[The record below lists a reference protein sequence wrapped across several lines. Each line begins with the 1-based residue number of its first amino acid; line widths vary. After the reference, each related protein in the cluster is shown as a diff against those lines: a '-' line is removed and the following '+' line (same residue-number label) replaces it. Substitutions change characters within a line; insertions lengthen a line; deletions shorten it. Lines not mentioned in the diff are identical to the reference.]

1 MPLYES
7 TFIARPDV
15 SSQQVDGLAE
25 QFREILT
32 EAGGEVAKTEYWGL
46 RSLAYRIK
54 KNRKGHYY
62 FMNIDAPPEA
72 IDAME
77 RTMRI
82 NEDVIRYLTVRVEEH
97 DPNPAPLTQSRGRGR
112 DGRDGRGGRGGRW
125 ESRGGEGRR
134 REDGERGERRDR
146 DESRERQGSAPAE
159 AAPAEAA
166 PAEAAPAEAAPA
178 EAAPAEAAPAEAA
191 PAEAAPADA
200 GAEPSVS
207 DAAAGGE
214 ASSGGA
220 EEKSDG

>member
-7 TFIARPDV
+7 TFIARPDI

-32 EAGGEVAKTEYWGL
+32 DAGGAVAKTEYWGL

-62 FMNIDAPPEA
+62 FMNIDAPAEA
-72 IDAME
+72 IAAME

-112 DGRDGRGGRGGRW
+112 DGRSGRGGRW

-134 REDGERGERRDR
+134 REDDGERGDRGERGEQGRERRDAKPQ
-146 DESRERQGSAPAE
+146 DA
-159 AAPAEAA
+159 
-166 PAEAAPAEAAPA
+166 
-178 EAAPAEAAPAEAA
+178 
-191 PAEAAPADA
+191 AAPADEA
-200 GAEPSVS
+200 S
-207 DAAAGGE
+207 AAGEDRSSAGE
-214 ASSGGA
+214 GGGG

>member
-7 TFIARPDV
+7 TFIARPDI

-32 EAGGEVAKTEYWGL
+32 ESGGEVAKTEYWGL

-72 IDAME
+72 IASME

-82 NEDVIRYLTVRVEEH
+82 NEDVIRYLTVRVDEH

-112 DGRDGRGGRGGRW
+112 DGRGGRGGRW
-125 ESRGGEGRR
+125 EGRRRDDDGEGRR
-134 REDGERGERRDR
+134 REGDGERGERPA
-146 DESRERQGSAPAE
+146 RQD
-159 AAPAEAA
+159 AAPA
-166 PAEAAPAEAAPA
+166 
-178 EAAPAEAAPAEAA
+178 
-191 PAEAAPADA
+191 ADA
-200 GAEPSVS
+200 GAKQAASEPPASEAPVS
-207 DAAAGGE
+207 ETANESAADGA
-214 ASSGGA
+214 A

>member
-7 TFIARPDV
+7 TFIARPDI

-32 EAGGEVAKTEYWGL
+32 EAGGEIAKTEYWGL

-72 IDAME
+72 ISAME
-77 RTMRI
+77 HTMRI
-82 NEDVIRYLTVRVEEH
+82 NEDVIRYLTVRVDEH

-112 DGRDGRGGRGGRW
+112 DGRGGRGGRW
-125 ESRGGEGRR
+125 EGRRRDDDGEGRR
-134 REDGERGERRDR
+134 REGDGERGERR
-146 DESRERQGSAPAE
+146 ERQD
-159 AAPAEAA
+159 AAPAAEASAKEAA
-166 PAEAAPAEAAPA
+166 SETAAS
-178 EAAPAEAAPAEAA
+178 
-191 PAEAAPADA
+191 
-200 GAEPSVS
+200 EPPVS
-207 DAAAGGE
+207 DAAGV
-214 ASSGGA
+214 SSADSAA

>member
-7 TFIARPDV
+7 TFIARPDI
-15 SSQQVDGLAE
+15 SSQQVDSLAE

-32 EAGGEVAKTEYWGL
+32 EAGGEIAKTEYWGL

-62 FMNIDAPPEA
+62 FMNVDAPPEA
-72 IDAME
+72 INAME
-77 RTMRI
+77 HTMRI

-112 DGRDGRGGRGGRW
+112 DGRGGRGGRW

-134 REDGERGERRDR
+134 REDGERGERRER
-146 DESRERQGSAPAE
+146 DESRERQGSAPAQ

-166 PAEAAPAEAAPA
+166 PAGAAPAEA
-178 EAAPAEAAPAEAA
+178 
-191 PAEAAPADA
+191 
-200 GAEPSVS
+200 GAEPGVR
-207 DAAAGGE
+207 DAAAGGK
-214 ASSGGA
+214 ASSGGGA

>member
-7 TFIARPDV
+7 TFIARPDI

-32 EAGGEVAKTEYWGL
+32 EAGGEIAKTEYWGL

-72 IDAME
+72 ISAME
-77 RTMRI
+77 HTMRI
-82 NEDVIRYLTVRVEEH
+82 NEDIIRYLTVRVDEH

-112 DGRDGRGGRGGRW
+112 DGRGGRGGRW
-125 ESRGGEGRR
+125 EGRRRDDDGEGRR
-134 REDGERGERRDR
+134 RESDGER
-146 DESRERQGSAPAE
+146 RERPQRE
-159 AAPAEAA
+159 DAAPAADASAKEAA
-166 PAEAAPAEAAPA
+166 SETPASETPVSEAPVSEAPVSEAP
-178 EAAPAEAAPAEAA
+178 
-191 PAEAAPADA
+191 
-200 GAEPSVS
+200 
-207 DAAAGGE
+207 
-214 ASSGGA
+214 SSGESTAESGT

>member
-7 TFIARPDV
+7 TFIARPDI

-72 IDAME
+72 IDSME

-112 DGRDGRGGRGGRW
+112 DGRGGRGGRW
-125 ESRGGEGRR
+125 EGRGEGRR
-134 REDGERGERRDR
+134 REDDGERGERRGR
-146 DESRERQGSAPAE
+146 DEPRERRD
-159 AAPAEAA
+159 AAPAEAKA
-166 PAEAAPAEAAPA
+166 EPGEAAKAGDTAS
-178 EAAPAEAAPAEAA
+178 
-191 PAEAAPADA
+191 A
-200 GAEPSVS
+200 GAAVS
-207 DAAAGGE
+207 AAT
-214 ASSGGA
+214 

>member
-7 TFIARPDV
+7 TFIARPDI

-32 EAGGEVAKTEYWGL
+32 ESGGEVAKTEYWGL

-62 FMNIDAPPEA
+62 FMNIDAPPAA

-82 NEDVIRYLTVRVEEH
+82 NEDVIRYLTVRVDEH

-112 DGRDGRGGRGGRW
+112 DGRGGRGGRW
-125 ESRGGEGRR
+125 EGRRRDDDGEGRR
-134 REDGERGERRDR
+134 REGSGERGERPA
-146 DESRERQGSAPAE
+146 RQD
-159 AAPAEAA
+159 AAPAPDAS
-166 PAEAAPAEAAPA
+166 
-178 EAAPAEAAPAEAA
+178 
-191 PAEAAPADA
+191 ADA
-200 GAEPSVS
+200 GTKEAASEPPASEPPVS
-207 DAAAGGE
+207 DAVGASTADAA
-214 ASSGGA
+214 A

>member
-7 TFIARPDV
+7 TFIARPDI

-25 QFREILT
+25 QFREILK

-72 IDAME
+72 VAAME

-82 NEDVIRYLTVRVEEH
+82 NEDVIRYLTVRVDEH

-112 DGRDGRGGRGGRW
+112 GEGRGGRGGRW
-125 ESRGGEGRR
+125 ESRGEGRGEGRR
-134 REDGERGERRDR
+134 RDDAGASAGRRDDGERSERREATPAGD
-146 DESRERQGSAPAE
+146 GAPPAGAE
-159 AAPAEAA
+159 AAPAGAAAA
-166 PAEAAPAEAAPA
+166 PAAGSGASE
-178 EAAPAEAAPAEAA
+178 
-191 PAEAAPADA
+191 A
-200 GAEPSVS
+200 GA
-207 DAAAGGE
+207 
-214 ASSGGA
+214 GGA
-220 EEKSDG
+220 EETKDE

>member
-7 TFIARPDV
+7 TFIARPDI

-32 EAGGEVAKTEYWGL
+32 EAGGEIAKTEYWGL

-77 RTMRI
+77 HTMRI

-112 DGRDGRGGRGGRW
+112 DGRGGRGGRW
-125 ESRGGEGRR
+125 EGRR
-134 REDGERGERRDR
+134 REDGEGRGRDEAGERK
-146 DESRERQGSAPAE
+146 ETACPPAE

-166 PAEAAPAEAAPA
+166 PAEAAPAK
-178 EAAPAEAAPAEAA
+178 
-191 PAEAAPADA
+191 
-200 GAEPSVS
+200 AEPAAAGVS
-207 DAAAGGE
+207 EAAAGGE
-214 ASSGGA
+214 AESGGA

>member
-7 TFIARPDV
+7 TFIARPDI

-32 EAGGEVAKTEYWGL
+32 EAGGEIAKTEYWGL

-72 IDAME
+72 ISAME
-77 RTMRI
+77 HTMRI
-82 NEDVIRYLTVRVEEH
+82 NEDIIRYLTVRVDEH

-112 DGRDGRGGRGGRW
+112 DGRGGRGGRW
-125 ESRGGEGRR
+125 EGRRRDDDGEGRR
-134 REDGERGERRDR
+134 REGDGER
-146 DESRERQGSAPAE
+146 RERPQRE
-159 AAPAEAA
+159 DAAPAADASAKEAA
-166 PAEAAPAEAAPA
+166 SETPASETPVSEAPRSGESTAE
-178 EAAPAEAAPAEAA
+178 
-191 PAEAAPADA
+191 
-200 GAEPSVS
+200 S
-207 DAAAGGE
+207 
-214 ASSGGA
+214 GA

>member
-7 TFIARPDV
+7 TFIARPDI

-32 EAGGEVAKTEYWGL
+32 EAGGEIAKTEYWGL

-72 IDAME
+72 ISAME
-77 RTMRI
+77 HTMRI
-82 NEDVIRYLTVRVEEH
+82 NEDVIRYLTVRVDEH

-112 DGRDGRGGRGGRW
+112 DGRGGRGGRW
-125 ESRGGEGRR
+125 EGRRRDDDGEGRR
-134 REDGERGERRDR
+134 REGDGERGER
-146 DESRERQGSAPAE
+146 SERPERSA
-159 AAPAEAA
+159 AAPAADASAGEAA
-166 PAEAAPAEAAPA
+166 SETPASETPASEIPASKTPVSEA
-178 EAAPAEAAPAEAA
+178 
-191 PAEAAPADA
+191 
-200 GAEPSVS
+200 PSS
-207 DAAAGGE
+207 GEGAAG
-214 ASSGGA
+214 SGT

>member
-7 TFIARPDV
+7 TFIARPDI

-32 EAGGEVAKTEYWGL
+32 EAGGEIAKTEYWGL

-72 IDAME
+72 ISAME
-77 RTMRI
+77 HTMRI
-82 NEDVIRYLTVRVEEH
+82 NEDVIRYLTVRVDEH

-112 DGRDGRGGRGGRW
+112 DGRGGRGGRW
-125 ESRGGEGRR
+125 EGRRRDDDGEGRR
-134 REDGERGERRDR
+134 REGDGERGERPA
-146 DESRERQGSAPAE
+146 RQD
-159 AAPAEAA
+159 AAPAADASAKEAA
-166 PAEAAPAEAAPA
+166 SETPASESPVSEAP
-178 EAAPAEAAPAEAA
+178 
-191 PAEAAPADA
+191 
-200 GAEPSVS
+200 
-207 DAAAGGE
+207 
-214 ASSGGA
+214 SSGESAADSGA

>member
-7 TFIARPDV
+7 TFIARPDI

-32 EAGGEVAKTEYWGL
+32 EAGGEIAKTEYWGL

-82 NEDVIRYLTVRVEEH
+82 NEDVIRYMTVRVNEH

-112 DGRDGRGGRGGRW
+112 DGRGGRGGRW
-125 ESRGGEGRR
+125 EGRRRDDDGEGRR
-134 REDGERGERRDR
+134 REGGGERAERKD
-146 DESRERQGSAPAE
+146 
-159 AAPAEAA
+159 AAPA
-166 PAEAAPAEAAPA
+166 
-178 EAAPAEAAPAEAA
+178 
-191 PAEAAPADA
+191 ADA
-200 GAEPSVS
+200 GAKEAASEPAAS
-207 DAAAGGE
+207 DAVSGGE
-214 ASSGGA
+214 ASSSGA

>member
-7 TFIARPDV
+7 TFIARPDI

-62 FMNIDAPPEA
+62 FMNIDAPAEA
-72 IDAME
+72 INAME

-112 DGRDGRGGRGGRW
+112 DGRGGRGGRW
-125 ESRGGEGRR
+125 EGRGEGRR
-134 REDGERGERRDR
+134 REDGEERGERRDR
-146 DESRERQGSAPAE
+146 DGSGERKGPAPAE
-159 AAPAEAA
+159 TTPAA
-166 PAEAAPAEAAPA
+166 
-178 EAAPAEAAPAEAA
+178 
-191 PAEAAPADA
+191 AAPADT
-200 GAEPSVS
+200 GAEAGGG
-207 DAAAGGE
+207 DAAA
-214 ASSGGA
+214 GA

>member
-7 TFIARPDV
+7 TFIARPDI

-32 EAGGEVAKTEYWGL
+32 EAGGEIAKTEYWGL

-82 NEDVIRYLTVRVEEH
+82 NEDVIRYLTVRVNEH

-112 DGRDGRGGRGGRW
+112 DGRGGRGGRW
-125 ESRGGEGRR
+125 EGRRRDDDGEGRR
-134 REDGERGERRDR
+134 REGGGERAERKD
-146 DESRERQGSAPAE
+146 
-159 AAPAEAA
+159 AAPA
-166 PAEAAPAEAAPA
+166 
-178 EAAPAEAAPAEAA
+178 
-191 PAEAAPADA
+191 ADA
-200 GAEPSVS
+200 GAKEAASEPAAS
-207 DAAAGGE
+207 DAVSGGE
-214 ASSGGA
+214 AGSSGA

>member
-7 TFIARPDV
+7 TFIARPDI

-62 FMNIDAPPEA
+62 FMNIDAPA
-72 IDAME
+72 DAVASME

-82 NEDVIRYLTVRVEEH
+82 NEDVIRYLTVRVDEH

-112 DGRDGRGGRGGRW
+112 GEGRGGRGGRW

-134 REDGERGERRDR
+134 REDDGAPGERRDGKPGER
-146 DESRERQGSAPAE
+146 RESAPAE
-159 AAPAEAA
+159 AEARPAEAK
-166 PAEAAPAEAAPA
+166 PAEAESKPAEA
-178 EAAPAEAAPAEAA
+178 
-191 PAEAAPADA
+191 DA
-200 GAEPSVS
+200 G
-207 DAAAGGE
+207 GTG
-214 ASSGGA
+214 GGA

>member
-7 TFIARPDV
+7 TFIARPDI

-32 EAGGEVAKTEYWGL
+32 EAGGEIAKTEYWGL

-82 NEDVIRYLTVRVEEH
+82 NEDVIRYLTVRVDEH

-112 DGRDGRGGRGGRW
+112 DGRGGRGGRW
-125 ESRGGEGRR
+125 EGRRRDDDGEGRR
-134 REDGERGERRDR
+134 REGDAGARGER
-146 DESRERQGSAPAE
+146 SERQDGAPA
-159 AAPAEAA
+159 A
-166 PAEAAPAEAAPA
+166 
-178 EAAPAEAAPAEAA
+178 
-191 PAEAAPADA
+191 
-200 GAEPSVS
+200 
-207 DAAAGGE
+207 DAAAKETASEPPVSGAPSSGE
-214 ASSGGA
+214 STADGGA

>member
-7 TFIARPDV
+7 TFIARPDI

-32 EAGGEVAKTEYWGL
+32 EAGGEIAKTEYWGL

-77 RTMRI
+77 HTMRI
-82 NEDVIRYLTVRVEEH
+82 NEDVIRYLTVRVDEH

-112 DGRDGRGGRGGRW
+112 DGRGGRGGRW
-125 ESRGGEGRR
+125 EGRR
-134 REDGERGERRDR
+134 REDGEERGEGRGRDAPG
-146 DESRERQGSAPAE
+146 ERKETAPAE
-159 AAPAEAA
+159 ATPAKAEPADAAPAEAGVS
-166 PAEAAPAEAAPA
+166 EAA
-178 EAAPAEAAPAEAA
+178 
-191 PAEAAPADA
+191 
-200 GAEPSVS
+200 
-207 DAAAGGE
+207 
-214 ASSGGA
+214 ASSEAESSDA

>member
-7 TFIARPDV
+7 TFIARPDI

-32 EAGGEVAKTEYWGL
+32 EAGGEIAKTEYWGL

-72 IDAME
+72 ISAME
-77 RTMRI
+77 HTMRI
-82 NEDVIRYLTVRVEEH
+82 NEDIIRYLTVRVDEH

-112 DGRDGRGGRGGRW
+112 DGRGGRGGRW
-125 ESRGGEGRR
+125 EGRRRDDDGEGRR
-134 REDGERGERRDR
+134 REGDGER
-146 DESRERQGSAPAE
+146 RERPQRE
-159 AAPAEAA
+159 DAAPAADASAKEAA
-166 PAEAAPAEAAPA
+166 SETPASETPVSEAP
-178 EAAPAEAAPAEAA
+178 
-191 PAEAAPADA
+191 
-200 GAEPSVS
+200 
-207 DAAAGGE
+207 
-214 ASSGGA
+214 SSGESTAESGT

>member
-7 TFIARPDV
+7 TFIARPDI

-32 EAGGEVAKTEYWGL
+32 EAGGEIAKTEYWGL

-82 NEDVIRYLTVRVEEH
+82 NEDVIRYLTVRVNEH

-112 DGRDGRGGRGGRW
+112 DGRGSRGGRW
-125 ESRGGEGRR
+125 EGRRRDDDGEGRR
-134 REDGERGERRDR
+134 REGGGERAERKD
-146 DESRERQGSAPAE
+146 
-159 AAPAEAA
+159 AAPA
-166 PAEAAPAEAAPA
+166 
-178 EAAPAEAAPAEAA
+178 
-191 PAEAAPADA
+191 ADA
-200 GAEPSVS
+200 GAKEAASEPAAS
-207 DAAAGGE
+207 DAVSGGE
-214 ASSGGA
+214 AGSSGA

>member
-7 TFIARPDV
+7 TFIARPDI

-25 QFREILT
+25 QFRETLT
-32 EAGGEVAKTEYWGL
+32 DAGGEVAKTEYWGL

-62 FMNIDAPPEA
+62 FMNIAAPPEA

-82 NEDVIRYLTVRVEEH
+82 SEDVIRYLTVRVDEH

-112 DGRDGRGGRGGRW
+112 GEGRSGRGGRW

-134 REDGERGERRDR
+134 REDGGERGERSERRDAR
-146 DESRERQGSAPAE
+146 PAAAAAEARPEAASAPSAPPSAAGNGDSGAGSA
-159 AAPAEAA
+159 
-166 PAEAAPAEAAPA
+166 
-178 EAAPAEAAPAEAA
+178 
-191 PAEAAPADA
+191 A
-200 GAEPSVS
+200 GEGDS
-207 DAAAGGE
+207 G
-214 ASSGGA
+214 SGGA
-220 EEKSDG
+220 KETSDG

>member
-7 TFIARPDV
+7 TFIARPDI

-25 QFREILT
+25 QLREILT

-72 IDAME
+72 IEAME
-77 RTMRI
+77 HTMRI

-134 REDGERGERRDR
+134 REDGGERGERGKR
-146 DESRERQGSAPAE
+146 DEPRERQD
-159 AAPAEAA
+159 AAPAD
-166 PAEAAPAEAAPA
+166 
-178 EAAPAEAAPAEAA
+178 
-191 PAEAAPADA
+191 AAPADA
-200 GAEPSVS
+200 GAEPR
-207 DAAAGGE
+207 AAAPVGDAVGDSK
-214 ASSGGA
+214 AGSGGA

>member
-7 TFIARPDV
+7 TFIARPDI

-32 EAGGEVAKTEYWGL
+32 EAGGEIAKTEYWGL

-62 FMNIDAPPEA
+62 FMNIDAPPDA

-77 RTMRI
+77 HTMRI
-82 NEDVIRYLTVRVEEH
+82 NEDVIRYLTVRVDEH

-112 DGRDGRGGRGGRW
+112 DGRSGRGGRW

-134 REDGERGERRDR
+134 REGDGERGERR
-146 DESRERQGSAPAE
+146 ERQDSAPAADTG
-159 AAPAEAA
+159 AAPA
-166 PAEAAPAEAAPA
+166 
-178 EAAPAEAAPAEAA
+178 
-191 PAEAAPADA
+191 A
-200 GAEPSVS
+200 GDV
-207 DAAAGGE
+207 AAGGE
-214 ASSGGA
+214 AVSGGA

>member
-7 TFIARPDV
+7 TFIARPDI

-62 FMNIDAPPEA
+62 FMNIAAPPEA
-72 IDAME
+72 ISAME
-77 RTMRI
+77 HTMRI

-112 DGRDGRGGRGGRW
+112 GEGRGGRGGRW

-134 REDGERGERRDR
+134 RDGDGERGERR
-146 DESRERQGSAPAE
+146 E
-159 AAPAEAA
+159 AK
-166 PAEAAPAEAAPA
+166 
-178 EAAPAEAAPAEAA
+178 
-191 PAEAAPADA
+191 PADA
-200 GAEPSVS
+200 GAKP
-207 DAAAGGE
+207 DAGGAAGE
-214 ASSGGA
+214 AASGGGR
-220 EEKSDG
+220 EQEKSDG

>member
-7 TFIARPDV
+7 TFIARPDI

-32 EAGGEVAKTEYWGL
+32 EAGGEIAKTEYWGL

-82 NEDVIRYLTVRVEEH
+82 NEDVIRYLTVRVDEH

-112 DGRDGRGGRGGRW
+112 DGRGGRGGRW
-125 ESRGGEGRR
+125 ESRRRDDDGEGRR
-134 REDGERGERRDR
+134 REGDGERGQRSER
-146 DESRERQGSAPAE
+146 EE
-159 AAPAEAA
+159 AAPAADGAAKEAA
-166 PAEAAPAEAAPA
+166 SEPPASEAP
-178 EAAPAEAAPAEAA
+178 
-191 PAEAAPADA
+191 
-200 GAEPSVS
+200 VS
-207 DAAAGGE
+207 GAGGE
-214 ASSGGA
+214 SAADSGA

>member
-7 TFIARPDV
+7 TFIARPDI

-32 EAGGEVAKTEYWGL
+32 EAGGEIAKTEYWGL

-82 NEDVIRYLTVRVEEH
+82 NEDIIRYMTVRVNEH

-112 DGRDGRGGRGGRW
+112 DGRGGRGGRW
-125 ESRGGEGRR
+125 EGRRRDDDGEGRR
-134 REDGERGERRDR
+134 REGGGERAERKD
-146 DESRERQGSAPAE
+146 
-159 AAPAEAA
+159 AAPA
-166 PAEAAPAEAAPA
+166 
-178 EAAPAEAAPAEAA
+178 
-191 PAEAAPADA
+191 ADA
-200 GAEPSVS
+200 GAKEAASEPAAS
-207 DAAAGGE
+207 DAVSGGE
-214 ASSGGA
+214 AGGSGA

>member
-7 TFIARPDV
+7 TFIARPDI

-32 EAGGEVAKTEYWGL
+32 EAGGQVAKTEYWGL

-72 IDAME
+72 IEAME
-77 RTMRI
+77 HTLRI

-112 DGRDGRGGRGGRW
+112 DGRGGRGGRW

-134 REDGERGERRDR
+134 REDGERGERRER

-159 AAPAEAA
+159 AAPAADA
-166 PAEAAPAEAAPA
+166 PAK
-178 EAAPAEAAPAEAA
+178 
-191 PAEAAPADA
+191 AAPADA
-200 GAEPSVS
+200 GTEPSVS

>member
-7 TFIARPDV
+7 TFIARPDI

-32 EAGGEVAKTEYWGL
+32 EAGGEIAKTEYWGL

-82 NEDVIRYLTVRVEEH
+82 NEDVIRYLTVRVNEH

-112 DGRDGRGGRGGRW
+112 DGRGGRGGRW
-125 ESRGGEGRR
+125 EGRRRDDDGEGRR
-134 REDGERGERRDR
+134 REGGGERAERKD
-146 DESRERQGSAPAE
+146 
-159 AAPAEAA
+159 AAPA
-166 PAEAAPAEAAPA
+166 
-178 EAAPAEAAPAEAA
+178 
-191 PAEAAPADA
+191 ADA
-200 GAEPSVS
+200 GAKEAASEPAAS
-207 DAAAGGE
+207 DAVSGGE
-214 ASSGGA
+214 ASSSGA

>member
-7 TFIARPDV
+7 TFIARPDI
-15 SSQQVDGLAE
+15 SSQQVDGLAD

-32 EAGGEVAKTEYWGL
+32 EAGGEIAKTEYWGL

-82 NEDVIRYLTVRVEEH
+82 NEDVIRYLTVRVDEH

-112 DGRDGRGGRGGRW
+112 DGRGGRGGRW
-125 ESRGGEGRR
+125 EGRRRDDDGEGRR
-134 REDGERGERRDR
+134 REGEGERGERPK
-146 DESRERQGSAPAE
+146 RED
-159 AAPAEAA
+159 AAPAADAAAKEAA
-166 PAEAAPAEAAPA
+166 SEPPASEAP
-178 EAAPAEAAPAEAA
+178 
-191 PAEAAPADA
+191 
-200 GAEPSVS
+200 VS
-207 DAAAGGE
+207 DAAGE
-214 ASSGGA
+214 SAADSGA

>member
-7 TFIARPDV
+7 TFIARPDI

-25 QFREILT
+25 QLREILT

-72 IDAME
+72 IEAME
-77 RTMRI
+77 HTMRI

-134 REDGERGERRDR
+134 REDGGERGERGKR
-146 DESRERQGSAPAE
+146 DEPRERQD
-159 AAPAEAA
+159 AAPAD
-166 PAEAAPAEAAPA
+166 
-178 EAAPAEAAPAEAA
+178 
-191 PAEAAPADA
+191 AAPADA
-200 GAEPSVS
+200 GAEPR
-207 DAAAGGE
+207 AAAPVGDAVGGSE
-214 ASSGGA
+214 AGSGGA

>member
-7 TFIARPDV
+7 TFIARPDI

-32 EAGGEVAKTEYWGL
+32 EAGGEIAKTEYWGL

-62 FMNIDAPPEA
+62 FMNINAPPEA
-72 IDAME
+72 INAME

-112 DGRDGRGGRGGRW
+112 DGRGGRGGRW
-125 ESRGGEGRR
+125 EGRR
-134 REDGERGERRDR
+134 REDGEERGAGRDRGGSGERKD
-146 DESRERQGSAPAE
+146 

-166 PAEAAPAEAAPA
+166 PAETAPASAGGEA
-178 EAAPAEAAPAEAA
+178 
-191 PAEAAPADA
+191 
-200 GAEPSVS
+200 GVS
-207 DAAAGGE
+207 DAAAGAG
-214 ASSGGA
+214 
-220 EEKSDG
+220 EKSDG